1 MGSGADLRILVTGG
15 TLDKVHDW
23 AAEALVL
30 DAGAGSAVPGLLEDG
45 RCWYPAV
52 QVVLFKDSL
61 EFEDAD
67 RAAIAVAVRDAP
79 ETRLVVTHG
88 TGTMGLTARYL
99 EGLGPDCFGG
109 KTVVLTGAMR
119 PAAVVG
125 SDAAFNL
132 GGAVAAAQV
141 LRPGVWGVMNGRVFP
156 AAALEKNT
164 ATGRFDD

>member
-1 MGSGADLRILVTGG
+1 MTASGADLRILVTGG

-30 DAGAGSAVPGLLEDG
+30 DAKAGSAVPGLLEAG
-45 RCWYPAV
+45 RCWHPAV

-61 EFEDAD
+61 DFDDAD
-67 RAAIAVAVRDAP
+67 RAAIGDAVRDAP
-79 ETRLVVTHG
+79 EARLVVTHG

-99 EGLGPDCFGG
+99 DGLRLG

-141 LRPGVWGVMNGRVFP
+141 LDAGVWGVMNGRVFP
-156 AAALEKNT
+156 AVALEKNT
-164 ATGRFDD
+164 DTGRFDG

>member
-1 MGSGADLRILVTGG
+1 MGTGADLRILVTGG

-30 DAGAGSAVPGLLEDG
+30 DAAAGSAVPGLLEAG
-45 RCWYPAV
+45 RCRYPVV

-61 EFEDAD
+61 EFDDRD
-67 RAAIAVAVRDAP
+67 RAAIADAVRDAP
-79 ETRLVVTHG
+79 EKRLVVTHG

-99 EGLGPDCFGG
+99 DGLGLG

-141 LRPGVWGVMNGRVFP
+141 LGTGVWGVMNGQVFP
-156 AAALEKNT
+156 ATALEKNT

>member
-1 MGSGADLRILVTGG
+1 MTTGSALRILVTGG

-30 DAGAGSAVPGLLEDG
+30 DAKAGSAVPGLLEAG

-52 QVVLFKDSL
+52 QMVLSKDSL
-61 EFEDAD
+61 QFDDAD
-67 RAAIAVAVRDAP
+67 RAAIADAVRDAP
-79 ETRLVVTHG
+79 EMRIVVTHG

-99 EGLGPDCFGG
+99 AGLRLG
-109 KTVVLTGAMR
+109 KTLVLTGAMR
-119 PAAVVG
+119 PASVLG

-141 LRPGVWGVMNGRVFP
+141 LGAGVWGVMNGRVFP
-156 AAALEKNT
+156 AEVLEKNT
-164 ATGRFDD
+164 GTGRFDD